1 VEDGLPDLGE
11 LEREVMDL
19 VWLNGPL
26 TADDVRALLAQRLTD
41 STIRTVLRRLEA
53 KGYVRHAVGVRAFV
67 YRAAQP
73 RAKVAAQA
81 VKRIVDRFCNG
92 SLEELLLGLVDH
104 AVLDRREFQALAQ
117 KIQQAKDVRA
127 EETPEGTNERTGKRT
142 SKRTGRR
149 RRP

>member
-53 KGYVRHAVGVRAFV
+53 KGYVRHAVGARAFV

-104 AVLDRREFQALAQ
+104 AVLDRQEFQALAQ

-127 EETPEGTNERTGKRT
+127 EGTPGGTNERTGKRT
-142 SKRTGRR
+142 GRN